1 MPCATYHHM
10 THDMTKQIR
19 WNERLQAMLDEI
31 RKYEDDLPSSSEM
44 LRRLT
49 ERAAATLTKKGKR

>member
-1 MPCATYHHM
+1 
-10 THDMTKQIR
+10 
-19 WNERLQAMLDEI
+19 MLDEI